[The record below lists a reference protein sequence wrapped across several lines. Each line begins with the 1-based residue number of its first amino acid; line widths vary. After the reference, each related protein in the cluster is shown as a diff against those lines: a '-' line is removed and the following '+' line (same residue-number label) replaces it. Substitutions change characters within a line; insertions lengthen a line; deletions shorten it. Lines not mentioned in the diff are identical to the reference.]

1 MKALSKEK
9 AKDAIELLQSLIR
22 INTTNPPGSEFVI
35 AKWLRD
41 WLKKHDIE
49 SQIIEVET
57 GRANLIVTFKGKKSD
72 KALLYTGHM
81 DTVPPGKQVWEYDPF
96 EAEIVGDRLYGRGAA
111 DMKSGLAAMLYSL
124 VLLKEEGI
132 VPAHDVIL
140 LATAGEEVN
149 CLGAKAFV
157 ASGGMKKV
165 GASVVGE
172 PSNGE
177 VIIAHKGSA
186 WLEIITHG
194 ATAHGSMPHLGINA
208 IVRMNK
214 ILSRLAAY
222 SFTIAPNKWLGMPT
236 LSINRIDGG
245 VATNVVPDTCTCQV
259 DFRLIPGQ
267 TLQDALKIV
276 GDIIDELKK
285 QEPGFSAE
293 SKVLSACDPVECPEK
308 HALIQ
313 IAQECA
319 DQNANKEVNVRG
331 VNFYTDAS
339 ILLQGRKL
347 PVIFYGPGDDAQAHQ
362 PNEYVE
368 LEKYLAA
375 IGFYTDFAQKCKI
388 Q

>member
-1 MKALSKEK
+1 MKRLSKER
-9 AKDAIELLQSLIR
+9 AQEAIELLQSMIR
-22 INTTNPPGSEFVI
+22 INTTNPPGGELVI
-35 AKWLRD
+35 ATWLSD
-41 WLKKHDIE
+41 WLKKRDIE
-49 SQIIEVET
+49 SEIIVLET
-57 GRANLIVTFKGKKSD
+57 GRANLVVTIKGKNSD

-81 DTVPPGKQVWEYDPF
+81 DTVPPGKQVWRHDPF
-96 EAEIVGDRLYGRGAA
+96 AAEVDEERLYGRGAS

-124 VLLKEEGI
+124 VLLKEQGI
-132 VPAHDVIL
+132 SPEHDVIL

-149 CLGAKAFV
+149 CLGAKAFM
-157 ASGGMKKV
+157 AAGGMEKI

-172 PSNGE
+172 PSNGD

-222 SFTIAPNKWLGMPT
+222 SFSVTPNKWLGIPT

-267 TLQDALKIV
+267 THRDALKIV

-293 SKVLSACDPVECPEK
+293 IKELSACDPVECPEG
-308 HALIQ
+308 HELIQ
-313 IAQECA
+313 LAQECA
-319 DQNANKEVNVRG
+319 NQNANKEVSVRG

-375 IGFYTDFAQKCKI
+375 IGFYTDFAQKCKM
-388 Q
+388 